1 MLCLNELPGR
11 NVQYWH
17 TLGARPKTVGSP
29 GRRRPMKNR
38 GGRPRPQTTPA
49 ESPSK
54 ATQQAWLGEAGQAP
68 RFTPE
73 PPGDAGG
80 RGRPRVLAAGLRGRA
95 LRGRAPRPFRVRGV
109 SPDPLRATRARAR
122 LTESRGAHSRRSP
135 TRVRVPTKFASLER
149 RLKKSARKDQRF
161 DLRRWPPRSYPPR

>member
-80 RGRPRVLAAGLRGRA
+80 RGRPEYDG
-95 LRGRAPRPFRVRGV
+95 PRTRTLHARPRSTPTTWPR
-109 SPDPLRATRARAR
+109 RAT
-122 LTESRGAHSRRSP
+122 TSR
-135 TRVRVPTKFASLER
+135 
-149 RLKKSARKDQRF
+149 
-161 DLRRWPPRSYPPR
+161 